1 MPKLV
6 CSSKSL
12 NPKWPL
18 RRNDH
23 AGVWPGQAGSKEP
36 FQRTKQER
44 YMERQKRTKDI
55 DRATSGFDG
64 PPDSQLFVD
73 PRRRL
78 RTFENCI
85 AARHQ
90 RSRDG

>member
-1 MPKLV
+1 
-6 CSSKSL
+6 
-12 NPKWPL
+12 
-18 RRNDH
+18 
-23 AGVWPGQAGSKEP
+23 
-36 FQRTKQER
+36 
-44 YMERQKRTKDI
+44 
-55 DRATSGFDG
+55 
-64 PPDSQLFVD
+64 LFVD